1 MRVVG
6 VVRREDLSSSLHLCS
21 EAIVMTH
28 YPTQPFAAL
37 DFFDVL
43 YDFIIRFDDLVGKA
57 RFVGS

>member
-1 MRVVG
+1 
-6 VVRREDLSSSLHLCS
+6 
-21 EAIVMTH
+21 MTH

-57 RFVGS
+57 HFVGS